1 MQKVYDF
8 LVKNWKTTIVGVLT
22 TVLTYFLSNGSITEH
37 QFQLSIGLLVAIG
50 AVLSKDGDGTITDQE
65 KTEISEQTDQ
75 KIEEKLNEESF
86 NKN

>member
-37 QFQLSIGLLVAIG
+37 QFQLGIGLLVAIG
-50 AVLSKDGDGTITDQE
+50 AILSKDGDGTITDQE

-75 KIEEKLNEESF
+75 KIEEKF
-86 NKN
+86 NQETNKI